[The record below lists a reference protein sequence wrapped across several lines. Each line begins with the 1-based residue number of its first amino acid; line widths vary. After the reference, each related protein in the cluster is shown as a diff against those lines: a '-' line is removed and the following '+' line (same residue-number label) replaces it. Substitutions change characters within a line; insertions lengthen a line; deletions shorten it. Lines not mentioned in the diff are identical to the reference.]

1 MRDQGLLTGEHF
13 LLGDY
18 AAAEGAILAGCRF
31 FAGYPITP
39 ATEIAER
46 MSTRLPQVDGI
57 YIQMEDELASM
68 NAILGASWAGAKSM
82 TATSGPGFSLMMEN
96 LGLGIMLETPCVL
109 VDVQRGGPS
118 TGLPTLVGQQD
129 MMQARWGSHGD
140 YEIIALSPSSPQ
152 ELFDLTIR
160 AFNLAEKFRTPVLV
174 MTDAEVG
181 HMTERVVIPEP
192 EEIEIFNRL
201 KVEKGDREP
210 DQFRIYSDGDPDGSG
225 ATVSPM
231 AIAGEGYRFHV
242 TGLTHDALGYPA
254 MNAESSEWNIKRLVN
269 KIHAHRDEIIQLEE
283 HDLDDAEI
291 VVVSYGISARTSQW
305 PIEQARR
312 EGIRVGHLRLITVW
326 PFPERQIFELAKQ
339 IRAFVVPEI
348 NMGQICREVERC
360 ASGRAQV
367 LGVHRLGGDILEPE
381 RVLSAIR
388 QAAGRSESSQ
398 PDPQRRKTER

>member
-192 EEIEIFNRL
+192 DEIEIVNRS
-201 KVEKGDREP
+201 KVSKGDREP
-210 DQFRIYSDGDPDGSG
+210 DQFRIYSDSDPDGLG
-225 ATVSPM
+225 ETVSPM

-242 TGLTHDALGYPA
+242 TGLTHDELGYPA

-269 KIHAHRDEIIQLEE
+269 KIRAHRDEIIQLEE
-283 HDLDDAEI
+283 HYLDDAEI

-305 PIEQARR
+305 PIEQARQ
-312 EGIRVGHLRLITVW
+312 EGIRVGLLRLITVW
-326 PFPERQIFELAKQ
+326 PFPDKQIFELAKRM
-339 IRAFVVPEI
+339 RAFVVPEI

-360 ASGRAQV
+360 AAGRAPV
-367 LGVHRLGGDILEPE
+367 LAVNRLGGDILEPE
-381 RVLSAIR
+381 RVLGAIR
-388 QAAGRSESSQ
+388 KAAGRSDSPP
-398 PDPQRRKTER
+398 PDLQSTKTEK